1 MKSGFYI
8 TIGLLISIFSFAQK
22 GGKYKLWYDKP
33 AKQWVE
39 ALPVGNGNIAA
50 MVYGDPYQEKLQ
62 LNEGTFWS
70 GGPSRNDNSD
80 APKVLDSIRYYI
92 FNGNFKRAQILAD
105 KGLTAK
111 TVHGSAFQNIGDFT
125 LDFNNLKDIRNYYR
139 ELDIEKAIATTTF
152 TSDGVNFKR
161 EVFASIPDHVIVIK
175 LSSDHKNALNFTAKF
190 NSELKKEVK
199 AIDATTLQMDG
210 VSSTL
215 DGIQGQVKFSALAK
229 LMTKGGKTQI
239 SESGISVSNA
249 HEVTILIAMATNFTD
264 YKNLNTDEVAKARK
278 YIEAAA
284 NKSFKTLVQNH
295 LNAYQNYFKRVDL
308 NLGTSE
314 AAKNPTDVRI
324 KNFAT
329 GYDPE
334 LISLYYQFG
343 RYLLISSSQ
352 PGGQPAN
359 LQGIWNNSN
368 KPAWDSKYTI
378 NINTEMN
385 YWPAEKTNLP
395 EMYEPLIRMIKDLSE
410 TGKETAKTMYNSRGW
425 VAHHNTDIWRIT
437 GVVDFA
443 NAGMWPMGG
452 AWLSQ
457 HLWEKYLYS
466 GDKNYLRAIYPVL
479 KSAVQFYED
488 FLIEEP
494 AHHWLVVS
502 PSMSPENIPQGH
514 QGSALA
520 AGNTMDNQLMF
531 DLFTKTKK
539 AAQILNTDSDKIQ
552 VWNTIISKLPPMKIG
567 SYGQLQ
573 EWMEDL
579 DDPKGNHRHVSHLY
593 GLFPSNQISPF
604 TTPELLDASRT
615 VLVHRGD
622 VSTGWSM
629 GWKVNLWAKLLDG
642 NHANKLIKDQLTLVE
657 KDGWGSKGGT
667 YPNLFDAHP
676 PFQIDGNF
684 GCTSG
689 ITEMLLQTQ
698 NGFIDILPALP
709 GEWKNG
715 SISGLK
721 TYGGFEIS
729 ITWEN
734 NKAKE
739 ITIKSG
745 LGGNCRIR
753 IPNEMQLSGN
763 TKLKKA
769 EGKNPNSFFEIP
781 ETPKPLISDK
791 AKLNPVEIKTDLIY
805 DFPTEA
811 GKVYTL
817 RRSDKSSER
826 QSETKSIYNKN

>member
-1 MKSGFYI
+1 
-8 TIGLLISIFSFAQK
+8 
-22 GGKYKLWYDKP
+22 
-33 AKQWVE
+33 
-39 ALPVGNGNIAA
+39 
-50 MVYGDPYQEKLQ
+50 
-62 LNEGTFWS
+62 
-70 GGPSRNDNSD
+70 
-80 APKVLDSIRYYI
+80 
-92 FNGNFKRAQILAD
+92 
-105 KGLTAK
+105 
-111 TVHGSAFQNIGDFT
+111 
-125 LDFNNLKDIRNYYR
+125 
-139 ELDIEKAIATTTF
+139 
-152 TSDGVNFKR
+152 
-161 EVFASIPDHVIVIK
+161 
-175 LSSDHKNALNFTAKF
+175 
-190 NSELKKEVK
+190 
-199 AIDATTLQMDG
+199 MDG
-210 VSSTL
+210 ISSTL
-215 DGIQGQVKFSALAK
+215 DGIQGQVKFNALAK
-229 LMTKGGKTQI
+229 FITKGGKTQT
-239 SESGISVSNA
+239 SEAGISVSNA
-249 HEVTILIAMATNFTD
+249 HEVMILISMATNFTD
-264 YKNLNTDEVAKARK
+264 YKNLNTDEVAKAGK
-278 YIEAAA
+278 YIETAA

-295 LNAYQNYFKRVDL
+295 LNAYQNYFKRVNLD
-308 NLGTSE
+308 LGTSE
-314 AAKNPTDVRI
+314 ASKNPTDIRI
-324 KNFAT
+324 KNFAN

-395 EMYEPLIRMIKDLSE
+395 EMHEPLIQMIKDLSE
-410 TGKETAKTMYNSRGW
+410 TGKETAKTMYSSRGW

-466 GDKNYLRAIYPVL
+466 GDKNYLRTIYPVL
-479 KSAVQFYED
+479 KSAAQFYED
-488 FLIEEP
+488 FLMEEP

-539 AAQILNTDSDKIQ
+539 AAQILNTDADKIQ

-579 DDPKGNHRHVSHLY
+579 DDPKDNHRHVSHLY

-604 TTPELLDASRT
+604 TTPELLEASRT
-615 VLVHRGD
+615 VLIHRGD

-642 NHANKLIKDQLTLVE
+642 NHAGKLIRDQLTLVE

-698 NGFIDILPALP
+698 NGFIDMLPALP
-709 GEWKNG
+709 ETWKSG

-721 TYGGFEIS
+721 TYGGFEVKVI
-729 ITWEN
+729 WEN

-745 LGGNCRIR
+745 LGGNCRVR
-753 IPNEMQLSGN
+753 LPNEMQLSGN

-769 EGKNPNSFFEIP
+769 EGKNPNSFLKFR
-781 ETPKPLISDK
+781 KFLS
-791 AKLNPVEIKTDLIY
+791 
-805 DFPTEA
+805 
-811 GKVYTL
+811 
-817 RRSDKSSER
+817 R
-826 QSETKSIYNKN
+826 

>member
-1 MKSGFYI
+1 MKSKLCNI
-8 TIGLLISIFSFAQK
+8 AICLLISIFSSAQK

-33 AKQWVE
+33 ATQWIE
-39 ALPVGNGNIAA
+39 ALPIGNGRIAA
-50 MVYGDPYQEKLQ
+50 MVFGDPYKEKFQ
-62 LNEGTFWS
+62 LNEATFWS
-70 GGPSRNDNSD
+70 GGPSRNDNPD
-80 APKVLDSIRYYI
+80 GPKVLDSIRYYL
-92 FNGNFKRAQILAD
+92 FNGNYKRAQILAD

-111 TVHGSAFQNIGDFT
+111 TLHGSAFQNIGEFT
-125 LDFNNLKDIRNYYR
+125 LDFNNVDDISDYYR
-139 ELDIEKAIATTTF
+139 ELDIEKALTTTTF
-152 TSDGVNFKR
+152 TSNGTHFKR
-161 EVFASIPDHVIVIK
+161 EVFASIPDNVMVIK
-175 LSSDHKNALNFTAKF
+175 LSADKKNALNFTANF
-190 NSELKKEVK
+190 DSELKKDVY
-199 AIDATTLQMDG
+199 ADGVTLQMNG
-210 VSSTL
+210 LSSTL
-215 DGIQGQVKFSALAK
+215 DGVEGKVKYNAVAK
-229 LMTKGGKTQI
+229 FITKGGKI
-239 SESGISVSNA
+239 SASGKSVSVSNA
-249 HEVTILIAMATNFTD
+249 NEVTILISIATNFTD
-264 YKNLNTDEVAKARK
+264 YKTLDTDEVVKSRR
-278 YIEAAA
+278 YISEAEHK
-284 NKSFKTLVQNH
+284 NFNTLFKNH
-295 LNAYQNYFKRVDL
+295 LKTYQHYFKRVDF

-314 AAKNPTDVRI
+314 AAKNPTDIRV
-324 KNFAT
+324 KNFAVND
-329 GYDPE
+329 DPE

-359 LQGIWNNSN
+359 LQGIWNTSN

-385 YWPAEKTNLP
+385 YWPAEKTNIS
-395 EMYEPLIRMIKDLSE
+395 EMHEPLIQMIKDLSE
-410 TGKETAKTMYNSRGW
+410 SGMETAKIMYNSRGW

-466 GDKNYLRAIYPVL
+466 GDKNYLRSVYPIM
-479 KSAVQFYED
+479 KSAAQFYED

-494 AHHWLVVS
+494 THQWLVIS

-520 AGNTMDNQLMF
+520 AGNTIDNQLMF

-539 AAQILNTDSDKIQ
+539 AAEILNLNSEKIP
-552 VWNTIISKLPPMKIG
+552 VWSSVISGLPPMKIG
-567 SYGQLQ
+567 KYGQLQ
-573 EWMEDL
+573 EWMEDV
-579 DDPKGNHRHVSHLY
+579 DNPKDNHRHVSHLY
-593 GLFPSNQISPF
+593 GLFPSNQINPF
-604 TTPELLDASRT
+604 TTPELADASKT
-615 VLVHRGD
+615 VLAHRGD

-629 GWKVNLWAKLLDG
+629 GWKINLWAKLLDG

-709 GEWKNG
+709 DEWKNG
-715 SISGLK
+715 EISGLK
-721 TYGGFEIS
+721 TYGGFEVNIK
-729 ITWEN
+729 WEN
-734 NKAKE
+734 NMAKE
-739 ITIKSG
+739 VVIKSR

-763 TKLKKA
+763 TKLKEA
-769 EGKNPNSFFEIP
+769 EGKNPNPFFEIP
-781 ETPKPLISDK
+781 EIKEPLISDRTQHNIFK
-791 AKLNPVEIKTDLIY
+791 MKKYLLY
-805 DFPTEA
+805 DFPTEP
-811 GKVYTL
+811 GKTYL
-817 RRSDKSSER
+817 LKIKS
-826 QSETKSIYNKN
+826 

>member
-39 ALPVGNGNIAA
+39 ALPVGNGNMAA
-50 MVYGDPYQEKLQ
+50 MVYGAPYQEKLQ
-62 LNEGTFWS
+62 LNESTFWS
-70 GGPSRNDNSD
+70 GGPSRNDNPD
-80 APKVLDSIRYYI
+80 APKVLDSIRYYL
-92 FNGNFKRAQILAD
+92 FNGNYKRAQILAD

-152 TSDGVNFKR
+152 TSGGVNFKR

-190 NSELKKEVK
+190 NSELKKNVK
-199 AIDATTLQMDG
+199 AIDANTLQMDG

-215 DGIQGQVKFSALAK
+215 DGIQGQVKFNALAK
-229 LMTKGGKTQI
+229 FITKGGKTQT
-239 SESGISVSNA
+239 SEEGISVINA
-249 HEVTILIAMATNFTD
+249 HEVMILISIATNFTD
-264 YKNLNTDEVAKARK
+264 YKNLNTDEIVKAKK
-278 YIEAAA
+278 YIEEAAHK
-284 NKSFKTLVQNH
+284 NFKTLLQNH
-295 LNAYQNYFKRVDL
+295 LIAYQNYFKRVDL
-308 NLGTSE
+308 DLGTSE

-385 YWPAEKTNLP
+385 YWPVEKTNLP
-395 EMYEPLIRMIKDLSE
+395 EMHEPLIRMIKDLSE

-466 GDKNYLRAIYPVL
+466 GDKNYLRTIFPVL
-479 KSAVQFYED
+479 KSAAQFYED

-494 AHHWLVVS
+494 ANHWLVAS

-579 DDPKGNHRHVSHLY
+579 DDPKDNHRHVSHLY

-622 VSTGWSM
+622 ISTGWSM

-709 GEWKNG
+709 DEWKNG

-721 TYGGFEIS
+721 AYGGFEVSVI
-729 ITWEN
+729 WEN

-739 ITIKSG
+739 MTIKSG

-753 IPNEMQLSGN
+753 LPNEMKLSGH
-763 TKLKKA
+763 TKLKNA
-769 EGKNPNSFFEIP
+769 EGKNPNPFFEIP

-791 AKLNPVEIKTDLIY
+791 ATLNPVEIKTDLIY

-811 GKVYTL
+811 GKLYTL
-817 RRSDKSSER
+817 KWSDKSSEE

>member
-1 MKSGFYI
+1 MNFTPCLFTICLLTSGLF
-8 TIGLLISIFSFAQK
+8 LAQK
-22 GGKYKLWYDKP
+22 GGKNKLWYDKP

-39 ALPVGNGNIAA
+39 ALPVGNARLAA
-50 MVYGDPYQEKLQ
+50 MVYGDPSKEKLQ
-62 LNEGTFWS
+62 LNESTFWS
-70 GGPSRNDNSD
+70 GGPSRNDNPD
-80 APKVLDSIRYYI
+80 GPKVLDSIRYYL
-92 FNGNFKRAQILAD
+92 FNGNYKRAQILAD
-105 KGLTAK
+105 RGLTAK
-111 TVHGSAFQNIGDFT
+111 SLHGSAYQNIGDLT
-125 LDFNNLKDIRNYYR
+125 LDFNDLSDVKNYYR
-139 ELDIEKAIATTTF
+139 ELDIEKAVATTTF
-152 TSDGVNFKR
+152 TSNGITFKR
-161 EVFASIPDHVIVIK
+161 EVFASIPDNIIVVK
-175 LSSDHKNALNFTAKF
+175 LSSDKKKTLNFTAGF
-190 NSELKKEVK
+190 NGELKKNTK
-199 AIDATTLQMDG
+199 AINPNTLQMDG
-210 VSSTL
+210 LSSTL
-215 DGIQGQVKFSALAK
+215 DGVHGQVKFNALAK
-229 LMTKGGKTQI
+229 IINKGGKTLV
-239 SESGISVSNA
+239 SGNGISVSDA
-249 HEVTILIAMATNFTD
+249 DEVLILISIATNFTE
-264 YKNLNTDEVAKARK
+264 YKTLDTDEILKSRK
-278 YIEAAA
+278 FIESAQ
-284 NKSFKTLVQNH
+284 NKSFKTLFKNH
-295 LNAYQNYFKRVDL
+295 LAAYQKYFKRVDF

-334 LISLYYQFG
+334 LISLYYHFG

-395 EMYEPLIRMIKDLSE
+395 EMHEPLIHMVKDLSKS
-410 TGKETAKTMYNSRGW
+410 GKQTAKTMYNSRGW

-466 GDKNYLRAIYPVL
+466 GDLNYLRSVYPVL
-479 KSAVQFYED
+479 KSAAEFYKD

-494 AHHWLVVS
+494 THHWLVVS

-531 DLFTKTKK
+531 DLFTKIKK
-539 AAQILNTDSDKIQ
+539 AAQLLHMDDDQIP
-552 VWNTIISKLPPMKIG
+552 VWNTIISKLPPMQIG
-567 SYGQLQ
+567 RYGQLQ
-573 EWMEDL
+573 EWMGDW
-579 DDPKGNHRHVSHLY
+579 DDPKDNHRHVSHLY
-593 GLFPSNQISPF
+593 GLFPSNQINPF
-604 TTPELLDASRT
+604 TTPELTDAART
-615 VLVHRGD
+615 VLIHRGD

-709 GEWKNG
+709 DDWKNG
-715 SISGLK
+715 DISGLK
-721 TYGGFEIS
+721 TYGGFEVS
-729 ITWEN
+729 IIWEN
-734 NKAKE
+734 HKAKE
-739 ITIKSG
+739 ITIQST

-753 IPNEMQLSGN
+753 IPDEMELKGK

-769 EGKNPNSFFEIP
+769 EGKNPNPFFEIP
-781 ETPKPLISDK
+781 EVKTPLISKD
-791 AKLNPVEIKTDLIY
+791 AKLNPVEINELIY

-811 GKVYTL
+811 GKIYTL
-817 RRSDKSSER
+817 KI
-826 QSETKSIYNKN
+826 K

>member
-39 ALPVGNGNIAA
+39 ALPVGNGNMAA

-70 GGPSRNDNSD
+70 GGPSRNDNPD

-92 FNGNFKRAQILAD
+92 FNGNYKRAQILAD

-125 LDFNNLKDIRNYYR
+125 LDLNNLKEIRNYYR
-139 ELDIEKAIATTTF
+139 ELDIEKAITTTTF
-152 TSDGVNFKR
+152 TSEGINFKR

-175 LSSDHKNALNFTAKF
+175 LSSDHRNALNFTAKF

-395 EMYEPLIRMIKDLSE
+395 EMHEPLIRMIKDLSE

-457 HLWEKYLYS
+457 HLWERYLYS
-466 GDKNYLRAIYPVL
+466 GDKNYLRTVYPVL
-479 KSAVQFYED
+479 KSAAQFYED

-494 AHHWLVVS
+494 ANHWLVAS

-514 QGSALA
+514 QGSTLA

-539 AAQILNTDSDKIQ
+539 AAQILNIDSDKIQ

-579 DDPKGNHRHVSHLY
+579 DDPKDNHRHVSHLY
-593 GLFPSNQISPF
+593 GLFPSNQINPF

-615 VLVHRGD
+615 VLIHRGD

-709 GEWKNG
+709 GEWKKG

-721 TYGGFEIS
+721 TYGGFEVS
-729 ITWEN
+729 IIWEN

-753 IPNEMQLSGN
+753 LPNEMKLSGN
-763 TKLKKA
+763 IKLKKA

-791 AKLNPVEIKTDLIY
+791 AKLNPVEFKTNLIY

-811 GKVYTL
+811 GKLYTL
-817 RRSDKSSER
+817 KWSDKSSEG
-826 QSETKSIYNKN
+826 QPETKSIYNKN

>member
-1 MKSGFYI
+1 MNPKHCLFTLCLFISG
-8 TIGLLISIFSFAQK
+8 FSFAQK
-22 GGKYKLWYDKP
+22 GGKNKLWYDKP

-39 ALPVGNGNIAA
+39 ALPVGNGRLAA
-50 MVYGDPYQEKLQ
+50 MVYGDPSKEKLQ
-62 LNEGTFWS
+62 LNESSFWS
-70 GGPSRNDNSD
+70 GGPSRNDNPD
-80 APKVLDSIRYYI
+80 GPKVLDSVRYYL
-92 FNGNFKRAQILAD
+92 FNGNYKRAQVLAD
-105 KGLTAK
+105 QGLTAK
-111 TVHGSAFQNIGDFT
+111 TLHGSAYQNIGDLT
-125 LDFNNLKDIRNYYR
+125 LDFTDLKDVKNYYR
-139 ELDIEKAIATTTF
+139 ELDIEKAVATTTF
-152 TSDGVNFKR
+152 TSNGITFRR
-161 EVFASIPDHVIVIK
+161 EVFASVPDQVIVVK
-175 LSSDHKNALNFTAKF
+175 LSSDKKNALSFTANF
-190 NSELKKEVK
+190 NGELKKSTQ
-199 AIDATTLQMDG
+199 AIDANTLQMDG
-210 VSSTL
+210 LSSTL
-215 DGIQGQVKFSALAK
+215 DGIQGQVKFNALAK
-229 LMTKGGKTQI
+229 IINKGGKTQV
-239 SESGISVSNA
+239 SENGISVSDA
-249 HEVTILIAMATNFTD
+249 DEVLILISMATNFTD
-264 YKNLNTDEVAKARK
+264 YQTLDTDEVLKSREFIKPAQ
-278 YIEAAA
+278 
-284 NKSFKTLVQNH
+284 NKSFKTLFKNH
-295 LNAYQNYFKRVDL
+295 LAAYQKYFKRVDF

-359 LQGIWNNSN
+359 LQGIWNNSD

-385 YWPAEKTNLP
+385 YWPAEKTGLA
-395 EMYEPLIRMIKDLSE
+395 EMHEPLIRMVKDLSE
-410 TGKETAKTMYNSRGW
+410 SGKETARTMYNSRGW

-466 GDKNYLRAIYPVL
+466 GDLNYLRSVYPIL

-494 AHHWLVVS
+494 MRHWLVVS

-514 QGSALA
+514 QGSALT

-539 AAQILNTDSDKIQ
+539 AAQLLNTDADQIP
-552 VWNTIISKLPPMKIG
+552 VWNTILSKLPPMQIG
-567 SYGQLQ
+567 RYGQLQ
-573 EWMEDL
+573 EWMGDW
-579 DDPKGNHRHVSHLY
+579 DDPKDNHRHVSHLY
-593 GLFPSNQISPF
+593 GLFPSNQINPF
-604 TTPELLDASRT
+604 TTPELTEAARI
-615 VLVHRGD
+615 VLLHRGD

-698 NGFIDILPALP
+698 NCFIDILPALP
-709 GEWKNG
+709 DGWKNG
-715 SISGLK
+715 NISGLK
-721 TYGGFEIS
+721 TYGGFEVGIV
-729 ITWEN
+729 WEN
-734 NKAKE
+734 NKATE
-739 ITIKSG
+739 VIIRST
-745 LGGNCRIR
+745 LGGNCRLR
-753 IPNEMQLSGN
+753 IPNEMKLTGN

-769 EGKNPNSFFEIP
+769 EGKNPNPFFE
-781 ETPKPLISDK
+781 TPDIKTPLISK
-791 AKLNPVEIKTDLIY
+791 EAKLNPAEIKKNLIY

-811 GKVYTL
+811 GK
-817 RRSDKSSER
+817 
-826 QSETKSIYNKN
+826 IYKLKIK

>member
-1 MKSGFYI
+1 MKSGLYM

-70 GGPSRNDNSD
+70 GAPSRNDNPD
-80 APKVLDSIRYYI
+80 APKVLDSIRYYL
-92 FNGNFKRAQILAD
+92 FNGNYKRAQILAD

-111 TVHGSAFQNIGDFT
+111 KVHGSAFQNIGDFT
-125 LDFNNLKDIRNYYR
+125 LDLNNLKDIRNYYR

-152 TSDGVNFKR
+152 TSGDINFKR

-190 NSELKKEVK
+190 NSELKKNVK

-210 VSSTL
+210 ISSTL
-215 DGIQGQVKFSALAK
+215 DGIQGQVKFNALAK

-249 HEVTILIAMATNFTD
+249 HEALILISMATNFTD
-264 YKNLNTDEVAKARK
+264 YKNLNTDEIVKSKK
-278 YIEAAA
+278 YIEEAA

-308 NLGTSE
+308 DLGTSE
-314 AAKNPTDVRI
+314 AAKNPTDIRI
-324 KNFAT
+324 KNFAD

-395 EMYEPLIRMIKDLSE
+395 EMHEPLIQMIKDLSE

-457 HLWEKYLYS
+457 HLWEKYLYG
-466 GDKNYLRAIYPVL
+466 GDKDYLKTIYPVL
-479 KSAVQFYED
+479 KSAAQFYED

-494 AHHWLVVS
+494 AHHWLVAS

-539 AAQILNTDSDKIQ
+539 AAQILNTDADKIQ

-579 DDPKGNHRHVSHLY
+579 DNLEDNHRHVSHLY

-615 VLVHRGD
+615 VLIHRGD

-642 NHANKLIKDQLTLVE
+642 NHAGKLIKDQLTLVE

-721 TYGGFEIS
+721 TYGGFEVNVI
-729 ITWEN
+729 WEN

-745 LGGNCRIR
+745 LGGNCRVR
-753 IPNEMQLSGN
+753 LPNEMQLSGN

-769 EGKNPNSFFEIP
+769 EGKNPNPFFEIP
-781 ETPKPLISDK
+781 EMPKPLISDK

-811 GKVYTL
+811 GKLYTL
-817 RRSDKSSER
+817 KWSDKSSEE

>member
-1 MKSGFYI
+1 MKSGLYI

-39 ALPVGNGNIAA
+39 ALPIGNGNMAA

-62 LNEGTFWS
+62 LNESTFWS
-70 GGPSRNDNSD
+70 GGPSRNDNPD
-80 APKVLDSIRYYI
+80 APKVLDSIRYYL
-92 FNGNFKRAQILAD
+92 FNGNYKRAQILTD

-111 TVHGSAFQNIGDFT
+111 TAHGSAFQNIGDFT
-125 LDFNNLKDIRNYYR
+125 LDLNNLKEIRNYYR
-139 ELDIEKAIATTTF
+139 ELDIEKAIASTTF
-152 TSDGVNFKR
+152 TSGGINFKR

-190 NSELKKEVK
+190 NSELKKNVK

-215 DGIQGQVKFSALAK
+215 DGIQGQVKFNALAK
-229 LMTKGGKTQI
+229 LIIKGGKTQV
-239 SESGISVSNA
+239 SEGGISVSNA
-249 HEVTILIAMATNFTD
+249 HEVMILISMATNFTD

-295 LNAYQNYFKRVDL
+295 LSAYQNYFKRVDL
-308 NLGTSE
+308 DLGTSE
-314 AAKNPTDVRI
+314 SAKNPTDVRI
-324 KNFAT
+324 RNFAT

-395 EMYEPLIRMIKDLSE
+395 EMHEPLIQMIKDLSE

-466 GDKNYLRAIYPVL
+466 GDEHYLRTIYPVL
-479 KSAVQFYED
+479 KSAAQFYED

-494 AHHWLVVS
+494 AHHWLVAS

-539 AAQILNTDSDKIQ
+539 AAQILNTNSEKIQ

-579 DDPKGNHRHVSHLY
+579 DDPKDNHRHVSHLY

-615 VLVHRGD
+615 VLIHRGD
-622 VSTGWSM
+622 ISTGWSM

-709 GEWKNG
+709 DEWKSG

-721 TYGGFEIS
+721 AYGGFEVSVI
-729 ITWEN
+729 WEN

-739 ITIKSG
+739 MTIKSG

-753 IPNEMQLSGN
+753 LPNEMKLSGH
-763 TKLKKA
+763 TKLKNA
-769 EGKNPNSFFEIP
+769 EGKNPNPFFEIP

-791 AKLNPVEIKTDLIY
+791 ATLNPVEIKTDLIY

-811 GKVYTL
+811 GKLYTL
-817 RRSDKSSER
+817 KWE
-826 QSETKSIYNKN
+826 

>member
-1 MKSGFYI
+1 MKAKLCNI
-8 TIGLLISIFSFAQK
+8 AICLLISIFSSAQK

-33 AKQWVE
+33 AQQWIE
-39 ALPVGNGNIAA
+39 ALPIGNGRIAA
-50 MVYGDPYQEKLQ
+50 MVFGDPYKEKLQ
-62 LNEGTFWS
+62 LNEATFWS
-70 GGPSRNDNSD
+70 GGPSRNDNPNG
-80 APKVLDSIRYYI
+80 PKVLDSIRYYL
-92 FNGNFKRAQILAD
+92 FNRNYKRAQILAD

-111 TVHGSAFQNIGDFT
+111 TLHGSAFQNIGEFT
-125 LDFNNLKDIRNYYR
+125 LDFHNLGDIKDYYR
-139 ELDIEKAIATTTF
+139 ELDVEKALTTTTF
-152 TSDGVNFKR
+152 TSNGTHFKR
-161 EVFASIPDHVIVIK
+161 EVFASIPDNVMVIR
-175 LSSDHKNALNFTAKF
+175 LSADKKNALNFTANF
-190 NSELKKEVK
+190 DSELKKNVQ
-199 AIDATTLQMDG
+199 ADG
-210 VSSTL
+210 VTVQMNGLSSTIEGL
-215 DGIQGQVKFSALAK
+215 EGKVKYNAVAKFITKNGTTSAS
-229 LMTKGGKTQI
+229 GK
-239 SESGISVSNA
+239 SISVSNA
-249 HEVTILIAMATNFTD
+249 DEITILISIATNFTD
-264 YKNLNTDEVAKARK
+264 YKTLNTDEVVKSRK
-278 YIEAAA
+278 YISEAEYK
-284 NKSFKTLVQNH
+284 NFNTLFKNH
-295 LNAYQNYFKRVDL
+295 LKAYQNYFKRVDID
-308 NLGTSE
+308 LGTSE
-314 AAKNPTDVRI
+314 AAKNPTDIRV
-324 KNFAT
+324 KNFAIND
-329 GYDPE
+329 DPE

-359 LQGIWNNSN
+359 LQGIWNGSN

-395 EMYEPLIRMIKDLSE
+395 EMHQPLIQMIKDLSE
-410 TGKETAKTMYNSRGW
+410 SGKATAKVMYNSRGW

-466 GDKNYLRAIYPVL
+466 GDKNYLKSIYSVL
-479 KSAVQFYED
+479 QSATQFYED

-494 AHHWLVVS
+494 THKWLVVS

-539 AAQILNTDSDKIQ
+539 AAEILNIDPEKIP

-567 SYGQLQ
+567 KYGQLQ
-573 EWMEDL
+573 EWMEDM
-579 DDPKGNHRHVSHLY
+579 DNPEDHHRHVSHLY

-604 TTPELLDASRT
+604 TTPELTGASKT

-709 GEWKNG
+709 DEWKNG
-715 SISGLK
+715 KISGLK
-721 TYGGFEIS
+721 TYGGFEVNI
-729 ITWEN
+729 IWEN

-739 ITIKSG
+739 VVIKSH

-753 IPNEMQLSGN
+753 IPNEIQLSGN

-769 EGKNPNSFFEIP
+769 EGKNPNPFFEIP
-781 ETPKPLISDK
+781 EIKEPLISAD
-791 AKLNPVEIKTDLIY
+791 AKLNPFEIKTSLIY
-805 DFPTEA
+805 DFQTEP
-811 GKVYTL
+811 GKTYIL
-817 RRSDKSSER
+817 KIKS
-826 QSETKSIYNKN
+826 

>member
-1 MKSGFYI
+1 MI
-8 TIGLLISIFSFAQK
+8 AICLLISIFSSAQQ

-33 AKQWVE
+33 AQQWVE
-39 ALPVGNGNIAA
+39 ALPIGNGRIAA
-50 MVYGDPYQEKLQ
+50 MVFGDPYKEKLQ
-62 LNEGTFWS
+62 LNESTFWS
-70 GGPSRNDNSD
+70 GGPSRNDNPD
-80 APKVLDSIRYYI
+80 GAKVLDSIRYYL
-92 FNGNFKRAQILAD
+92 FNGNYKKAQILAD
-105 KGLTAK
+105 KGLTSRK
-111 TVHGSAFQNIGDFT
+111 LHGSAFQNIGDLT
-125 LDFNNLKDIRNYYR
+125 LDFHNLGNVKSYYR
-139 ELDIEKAIATTTF
+139 ELDIEKALTTTTF
-152 TSDGVNFKR
+152 ISNGTYFKR
-161 EVFASIPDHVIVIK
+161 EVFASIPDNVVVVK
-175 LSSDHKNALNFTAKF
+175 LSADKKNALNFTAAF
-190 NSELKKEVK
+190 DSELKKDVRAEGV
-199 AIDATTLQMDG
+199 TLQMNG
-210 VSSTL
+210 LSSTIEGL
-215 DGIQGQVKFSALAK
+215 EGEVKYNAIAK
-229 LMTKGGKTQI
+229 FITKGGKI
-239 SESGISVSNA
+239 SVSGKSVSVSNA
-249 HEVTILIAMATNFTD
+249 NEVTVLISIATNFTD
-264 YKNLNTDEVAKARK
+264 YKTLNTDEVVKSRE
-278 YIEAAA
+278 YISEAEHK
-284 NKSFKTLVQNH
+284 NFNTLFKNH
-295 LNAYQNYFKRVDL
+295 LKTYQHYFKRVDF

-314 AAKNPTDVRI
+314 AGKKSTDIRV
-324 KNFAT
+324 KNFAS
-329 GYDPE
+329 GHDPE

-395 EMYEPLIRMIKDLSE
+395 EMHEPLIQMIKDLSE
-410 TGKETAKTMYNSRGW
+410 SGKETAKVMYNSRGW

-452 AWLSQ
+452 AWLCQ

-466 GDKNYLRAIYPVL
+466 GDKNYLRSVYPIM
-479 KSAVQFYED
+479 KSAAQFYED

-494 AHHWLVVS
+494 SHQWLVVS
-502 PSMSPENIPQGH
+502 PSMSPENIPQDH

-539 AAQILNTDSDKIQ
+539 AAQILNLDSEKIP
-552 VWNTIISKLPPMKIG
+552 VWSSIISRLPPMKIG
-567 SYGQLQ
+567 KYGQLQ

-579 DDPKGNHRHVSHLY
+579 DNPKDNHRHVSHLY
-593 GLFPSNQISPF
+593 GLFPSNQISPY
-604 TTPELLDASRT
+604 TKPELADASKT

-709 GEWKNG
+709 DEWKSG
-715 SISGLK
+715 KFSGLK
-721 TYGGFEIS
+721 TYGGFEVNI
-729 ITWEN
+729 IWEN
-734 NKAKE
+734 NEAKE
-739 ITIKSG
+739 VIIKSG
-745 LGGNCRIR
+745 LGGNCRIKV
-753 IPNEMQLSGN
+753 PNEMKLSGN
-763 TKLKKA
+763 SKLKKA

-781 ETPKPLISDK
+781 EIKEPLISAD
-791 AKLNPVEIKTDLIY
+791 AKLNPFEIKTSFIY
-805 DFPTEA
+805 DFQTEP
-811 GKVYTL
+811 GKTYTL
-817 RRSDKSSER
+817 KIKS
-826 QSETKSIYNKN
+826 